1 MLLDED
7 WICDENF
14 FIDVSYVKTIWNCF
28 DESALEMMLKLSD
41 LSEGFDVFYQLQ
53 ALTIGNNKCESFLK
67 TLYAL
72 GYDKAVRIDYNDD
85 ARLKPELIAGLIT
98 RYVNKK
104 NDVDMILMGQQT
116 SDGNNEKTP
125 LLTAEYLHWSCITQV
140 IKIEPVDEKSIKVTN
155 QCDEGIMTQ
164 IVNTP
169 CVLSIGNI
177 ANSYLR
183 VPTLKDRMK
192 LGKKPIE
199 VITPYEI
206 GVNEH
211 EDFES
216 LVELCAV
223 ENPNKG
229 REGIII
235 EGNSPK
241 EKAEYLYNN
250 YLKERLKRL

>member
-7 WICDENF
+7 WICDENL
-14 FIDVSYVKTIWNCF
+14 FIDTSYVKTIWNCF

-41 LSEGFDVFYQLQ
+41 LSEGFDVFYKLQ

-85 ARLKPELIAGLIT
+85 TRFKPEFIAGLIT
-98 RYVNKK
+98 KYVNKK
-104 NDVDMILMGQQT
+104 NDVDMIVMGRQT
-116 SDGNNEKTP
+116 SDGSNEKTP

-140 IKIEPVDEKSIKVTN
+140 INIEPVDEKSIKVTS
-155 QCDEGIMTQ
+155 QCDEGILTQ
-164 IVNTP
+164 IVSTP
-169 CVLSIGNI
+169 CVLSIGNV

-206 GVNEH
+206 GMTEC
-211 EDFES
+211 EDFGS
-216 LVELCAV
+216 LVELCAM
-223 ENPNKG
+223 ENLNKN
-229 REGIII
+229 RECVMI

-241 EKAEYLYNN
+241 EKAEYLYEN